1 MIPTI
6 ADIVMPMYNLIE
18 YSKNYA
24 KSLKSLWQYQMDN
37 PNDNIRDSE
46 SLKFKARITGRTPVA
61 SSTNDVELA
70 VPWKKLSNSWRNFKM
85 ILKN

>member
-1 MIPTI
+1 
-6 ADIVMPMYNLIE
+6 
-18 YSKNYA
+18 
-24 KSLKSLWQYQMDN
+24 MDN

-70 VPWKKLSNSWRNFKM
+70 VPLKKLSNSWRNFKM
-85 ILKN
+85 TLKN